1 MFSVIIPNYNNEKY
15 LDELFESII
24 FQTFKN
30 YEIIFIDDVSEDNS
44 VQKAKEWKE
53 KFSQNFV
60 LVENKEKKWN
70 GGSRNVGI
78 DSAKGKYLLFIDS
91 DDKLS
96 SDDCLEKLNELII
109 VNNYPDLIR
118 LSYWFCDS
126 NERLVDLSNQ
136 TTVESLAS
144 ACDVACWTKL
154 VKREKIIKFPENTLM
169 EDVIQHLKQIDCVD
183 TICSTNLGVVKWN
196 RNNANSVSTY
206 RKERTTELDRK
217 WISSLYRYY
226 ADLLDLRVKNKSI
239 QENIDI
245 RLNRVIHNIKNDIF
259 VQS

>member
-24 FQTFKN
+24 SQTFKN

-44 VQKAKEWKE
+44 IQKAKEWKE
-53 KFSQNFV
+53 KFSQHFT
-60 LVENKEKKWN
+60 LVENQEKKWN

-78 DSAKGKYLLFIDS
+78 DLAKGKYILFIDS

-96 SDDCLEKLNELII
+96 SNDCLEKLNELII

-126 NERLVDLSNQ
+126 GERLVDLSNQ
-136 TTVESLAS
+136 KTIESLAS
-144 ACDVACWTKL
+144 ACDVACWTNL
-154 VKREKIIKFPENTLM
+154 VRRDKIVKFPENTLM
-169 EDVIQHLKQIDCVD
+169 EDVIQHLKQIDCID
-183 TICSTNLGVVKWN
+183 TICSTSLGVVKWN
-196 RNNANSVSTY
+196 RNNSSSVSTY
-206 RKERTTELDRK
+206 RKERKTELDRK

-226 ADLLDLRVKNKSI
+226 ADLLDVRVTNKDVQANLSWRI
-239 QENIDI
+239 SET
-245 RLNRVIHNIKNDIF
+245 LKNIKNDSF
-259 VQS
+259 VQ

>member
-15 LDELFESII
+15 LDKLFESIKN
-24 FQTFKN
+24 QTFKD
-30 YEIIFIDDVSEDNS
+30 YEIIFIDDISEDDS

-53 KFSQNFV
+53 KFSQHFT
-60 LVENKEKKWN
+60 LVENQEKKWN

-78 DSAKGKYLLFIDS
+78 DLAKGKYILFIDS

-96 SDDCLEKLNELII
+96 SNDCLEKLNELII

-126 NERLVDLSNQ
+126 GERLVDLSNQ
-136 TTVESLAS
+136 KTIESLAS

-154 VKREKIIKFPENTLM
+154 VRRDKIVKFPENTLM
-169 EDVIQHLKQIDCVD
+169 EDVIQHLKQIDCIN

-196 RNNANSVSTY
+196 RNNSNSVSTY
-206 RKERTTELDRK
+206 REERKSELDRK

-226 ADLLDLRVKNKSI
+226 ADLLDVRVTNKDV
-239 QENIDI
+239 QAN
-245 RLNRVIHNIKNDIF
+245 LNWRISETLKNIKNDSF
-259 VQS
+259 VQ